1 MISNNGLKQL
11 FLLLFILGL
20 ASLLCTNLVFML
32 DAILG
37 AIILA
42 ILSVKPIE
50 FLVKRKIKPA
60 NAEWIYFLGSITII
74 LTLLTSVFFIAKNH
88 FHSVIDF
95 AAKYKDSIEVIGS
108 SVNEKI
114 GIQIINGD
122 FLKTIALK
130 VSSFIPTILNS
141 TLDIFTTLGV
151 MYFLLYFFIKE
162 GTALRSGVL
171 SLLPVSAGNR
181 ETLFDLIYQSILS
194 NAVMMPVV
202 AFVQAILAWIS
213 YIIVDTSNSF
223 IWFIATFFLAMLPF
237 FGAALVYIP
246 LGVLTFIHGYH
257 ASGIFIILWGIS
269 VVSSSD
275 NVLRIYL
282 MKKFDDTHPL
292 VTFLGVLAGLNIFG
306 FLGIIFGPLLI
317 SLLLILVKIYKEEY
331 GTNDEIVLE
340 EEVVQSI

>member
-20 ASLLCTNLVFML
+20 AVVLSTNLSFML

-37 AIILA
+37 AIMLA

-50 FLVKRKIKPA
+50 FLVKRKIKQSK
-60 NAEWIYFLGSITII
+60 AEWIYFIGSISIV
-74 LTLLTSVFFIAKNH
+74 LTLLTTVFFIAKNH

-95 AAKYKDSIEVIGS
+95 ASKYKNSIELIGVS
-108 SVNEKI
+108 INERI
-114 GIQIINGD
+114 GIQVFND
-122 FLKTIALK
+122 ETLKTIALK
-130 VSSFIPTILNS
+130 VSSFIPKILNS
-141 TLDIFTTLGV
+141 TVDIFTTLGI

-162 GTALRSGVL
+162 GSALRSGVL
-171 SLLPVSAGNR
+171 SLLPVSQGNR
-181 ETLFDLIYQSILS
+181 ENLFHLINQSILS

-202 AFVQAILAWIS
+202 AFVQAIFAWIS
-213 YIIVDTSNSF
+213 YIIVGTENSF

-246 LGVLTFIHGYH
+246 LGVLTFINGHEI
-257 ASGIFIILWGIS
+257 SGIFIILWGVI

-331 GTNDEIVLE
+331 TKN
-340 EEVVQSI
+340 

>member
-1 MISNNGLKQL
+1 MISNKGLKQS
-11 FLLLFILGL
+11 FLLAFILGL
-20 ASLLCTNLVFML
+20 AILLSNNLQFML

-37 AIILA
+37 AIMLS

-50 FLVKRKIKPA
+50 FLIKRKIKPSI
-60 NAEWIYFLGSITII
+60 AEWIYFLGSILVV
-74 LTLLTSVFFIAKNH
+74 LTLLTTVFFIAKKH
-88 FHSVIDF
+88 FHSIIEF
-95 AAKYKDSIEVIGS
+95 ASKYKDSIQLIGDS
-108 SVNEKI
+108 INERL
-114 GIQIINGD
+114 GIQVVND
-122 FLKTIALK
+122 EFLKTIALK
-130 VSSFIPTILNS
+130 VSTFIPTVLNS
-141 TLDIFTTLGV
+141 TLDIITTLGV

-171 SLLPVSAGNR
+171 SLLPVSEGNR
-181 ETLFDLIYQSILS
+181 KNLFHLIYQSILS

-202 AFVQAILAWIS
+202 AFVQAIFAWIS
-213 YIIVDTSNSF
+213 YLIVGTNNSF

-246 LGVLTFIHGYH
+246 LGVLTFIGGNQIG
-257 ASGIFIILWGIS
+257 GIFIILWGVI

-331 GTNDEIVLE
+331 AKN
-340 EEVVQSI
+340 